1 VIEIPQ
7 KAPANSILRDKETA
21 LQLLERI
28 KLFNL
33 DWVRAGHRKGDNTN
47 NVSATISIKENEW
60 KEVGEW
66 MWSNRDTFNG
76 LSILPYDGGSYT
88 QAPFENISKS
98 KYYSMINALQ
108 AIDLRKVKEL
118 DDNTT
123 RSQEI
128 ACAGGSCEI
137 V

>member
-1 VIEIPQ
+1 M
-7 KAPANSILRDKETA
+7 
-21 LQLLERI
+21 
-28 KLFNL
+28 
-33 DWVRAGHRKGDNTN
+33 
-47 NVSATISIKENEW
+47 SIKENEW

-66 MWSNRDTFNG
+66 MWKNKDTFNG
-76 LSILPYDGGSYT
+76 LSILPYDGGTYT

-98 KYYSMINALQ
+98 KYYSMLNTLTALN
-108 AIDLRKVKEL
+108 LKLVKEL

-128 ACAGGSCEI
+128 ACSSGSCEL